1 MAATAQAQITI
12 DTVLKRDHTKG
23 IYSSATINDAT
34 GEIIVKVVNN
44 DDAATTARIS
54 LKNFAPSEARVVR
67 LAANDGMEE
76 NTLQQPTT
84 IHPVE
89 QQLSTADDHVML
101 TVPPYS
107 LNIVTIKTL

>member
-1 MAATAQAQITI
+1 MDRAL
-12 DTVLKRDHTKG
+12 VLLPTCRGGLPRQQSDHYYERYEQFYK
-23 IYSSATINDAT
+23 
-34 GEIIVKVVNN
+34 
-44 DDAATTARIS
+44 ATTARIS
-54 LKNFAPSEARVVR
+54 LKNFAPSEARVVG

-107 LNIVTIKTL
+107 LNIVTIKTS

>member
-1 MAATAQAQITI
+1 M
-12 DTVLKRDHTKG
+12 
-23 IYSSATINDAT
+23 
-34 GEIIVKVVNN
+34 
-44 DDAATTARIS
+44 
-54 LKNFAPSEARVVR
+54 R

-107 LNIVTIKTL
+107 LNIVTIKSS